1 MFYSL
6 DLSKVHGFKWPIYI
20 CKQKQ
25 LFKIMIISIPFI
37 KKNMNN
43 VYFHI
48 GRKVLIYNEH
58 QQLKIY

>member
-1 MFYSL
+1 
-6 DLSKVHGFKWPIYI
+6 
-20 CKQKQ
+20 
-25 LFKIMIISIPFI
+25 MIISIPFI